1 MSNENIVPQPDFKS
15 DSSEVIGY
23 INETVDPCYSVSF
36 MKKDD
41 KYTDLVELK
50 ITHAA
55 VASTHCKLQPDTIHR
70 WLYLTGLKFVEKVDE
85 FKTLVI
91 TSKDVVD
98 GQLINHWSQLNFSNA
113 NK

>member
-23 INETVDPCYSVSF
+23 KNKTVDPCYSVSF
-36 MKKDD
+36 MKKDAN
-41 KYTDLVELK
+41 YTDLVELK

-55 VASTHCKLQPDTIHR
+55 VASAHSKLHPDTIHR

-91 TSKDVVD
+91 TSKDVAD
-98 GQLINHWSQLNFSNA
+98 GQLINHWSQLNSSNV